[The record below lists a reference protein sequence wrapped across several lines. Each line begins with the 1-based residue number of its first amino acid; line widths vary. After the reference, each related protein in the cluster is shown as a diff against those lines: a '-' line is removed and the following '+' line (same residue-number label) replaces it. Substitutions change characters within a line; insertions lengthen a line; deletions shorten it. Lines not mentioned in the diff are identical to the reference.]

1 MLKETLTKLIKGRD
15 ITADEAEAAMTHI
28 MTGEASEAEIGA
40 FLVAMRIRGERP
52 EQIEGFARCMRA
64 ACVPIRPKSADLV
77 DTCGTGGDKLQTFN
91 ISTAAALVAAGAG
104 VKIAKHGNRSV
115 SSECGSAD
123 VLAALGVDIDQSPEQ
138 AADAIDN
145 CGLGFLFAP
154 NLHPAM
160 KYAIGPRRAL
170 GIRTVF
176 NILGPLTNPAGASR
190 QLLGVFAPDLTQTLA
205 ETLGRLGSVHALIVH
220 GLEGIDEL
228 ATIGPTQVSE
238 LSDGEVQTYQLD
250 AADFGF
256 ERAAPED
263 IAGGS
268 PQTNAQIIE
277 NLLDGETG
285 PGRDIVLYNAGAAI
299 YVGAKADDIASG
311 IAMAAESIDSGAARR
326 VLECL
331 RGASGESPEAD

>member
-1 MLKETLTKLIKGRD
+1 MLKETLTKLIEGRD